1 MDWTEEH
8 DRLMCREILAV
19 DPFTGTKKGTVQRGA
34 KWKIIADHLLD
45 ILEPKFKVDSRAVRD
60 RYQLLAQK
68 LRKKLK
74 SEEKASGIDTEM
86 SETETAIEELIEKED
101 AAESIDGDGTQRQ
114 RERKNQD
121 RENAEDMRRQA
132 MERIGQTQKRKS
144 VEGENETKKK
154 KGQVEVILCY
164 LRERNEFL
172 QETQKE
178 ELALRKQELMLQEKK
193 QEDFMKLI
201 VQQQQLQS
209 KQMQDFQA
217 MMFTVLNKFGPK

>member
-1 MDWTEEH
+1 MYWTEEH

-86 SETETAIEELIEKED
+86 SETETATEELIEKEY

-114 RERKNQD
+114 RERNKT
-121 RENAEDMRRQA
+121 
-132 MERIGQTQKRKS
+132 ERM
-144 VEGENETKKK
+144 
-154 KGQVEVILCY
+154 
-164 LRERNEFL
+164 LR
-172 QETQKE
+172 T
-178 ELALRKQELMLQEKK
+178 
-193 QEDFMKLI
+193 
-201 VQQQQLQS
+201 
-209 KQMQDFQA
+209 
-217 MMFTVLNKFGPK
+217 

>member
-1 MDWTEEH
+1 M
-8 DRLMCREILAV
+8 
-19 DPFTGTKKGTVQRGA
+19 
-34 KWKIIADHLLD
+34 
-45 ILEPKFKVDSRAVRD
+45 
-60 RYQLLAQK
+60 
-68 LRKKLK
+68 
-74 SEEKASGIDTEM
+74 
-86 SETETAIEELIEKED
+86 
-101 AAESIDGDGTQRQ
+101 
-114 RERKNQD
+114 
-121 RENAEDMRRQA
+121 
-132 MERIGQTQKRKS
+132 
-144 VEGENETKKK
+144 
-154 KGQVEVILCY
+154 ILCY

>member
-1 MDWTEEH
+1 MYWTEEH

-19 DPFTGTKKGTVQRGA
+19 VPFTGTKKGTVQRGA
-34 KWKIIADHLLD
+34 KWKIIADHLLE
-45 ILEPKFKVDSRAVRD
+45 IMEPKFKVDSRAVRD

-121 RENAEDMRRQA
+121 KENAEDMRRQA
-132 MERIGQTQKRKS
+132 MERMGQTQKRKS
-144 VEGENETKKK
+144 AEGENETKKK
-154 KGQVEVILCY
+154 KRSNGSDTLLY

-172 QETQKE
+172 
-178 ELALRKQELMLQEKK
+178 
-193 QEDFMKLI
+193 
-201 VQQQQLQS
+201 
-209 KQMQDFQA
+209 
-217 MMFTVLNKFGPK
+217 